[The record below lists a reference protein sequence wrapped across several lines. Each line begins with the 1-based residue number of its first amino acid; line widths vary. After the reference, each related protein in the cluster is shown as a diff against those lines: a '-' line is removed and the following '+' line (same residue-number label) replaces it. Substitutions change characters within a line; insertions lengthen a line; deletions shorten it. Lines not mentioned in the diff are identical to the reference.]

1 MPNVGTKT
9 ITTGS
14 GGGTTS
20 LAIKRRELAAKSAAK
35 NPRTGKVRGVTTM
48 KVGQSEQVPVGTR
61 MLGSPAKSGRK
72 GSLK

>member
-20 LAIKRRELAAKSAAK
+20 LAIKRR
-35 NPRTGKVRGVTTM
+35 VRGVTTM